1 MLNLNKIANTI
12 APAVLLLAACAVA
25 FGSSTQVIE
34 GNPASPVRVLIYQ
47 DLQSA
52 DCAQLRTL
60 LDQKVLPRYGRRVAF
75 VHRDFPL
82 GKHDWAREAAIAARW
97 VYENDPQVGID
108 FRREIMAEQDN
119 ITPQNLKSW
128 LVEFATRNK
137 LDSKGIVAALTD
149 ERLVTLVDQ
158 DRQSAIARGVTDA
171 PTIYVNGVSLV
182 DTIIYEDLARALDE
196 ALAK

>member
-1 MLNLNKIANTI
+1 
-12 APAVLLLAACAVA
+12 VLLFAACASA

-60 LDQKVLPRYGRRVAF
+60 LDQKVLPRYGKKVAF

-82 GKHDWAREAAIAARW
+82 GKHDWAREAAIAGRW
-97 VYENDPQVGID
+97 VYERDPEMGID

-119 ITPQNLKSW
+119 ITRQNLKAW
-128 LVEFATRNK
+128 LAEFATRNK
-137 LDSKGIVAALTD
+137 LDSKGIVDSLTD
-149 ERLVTLVDQ
+149 ARLVALVDQ
-158 DRQSAIARGVTDA
+158 DRQSAIARGVTNA
-171 PTIYVNGVSLV
+171 PTVYVNGVLLV
-182 DTIIYEDLARALDE
+182 ETIIYEDLARALDE